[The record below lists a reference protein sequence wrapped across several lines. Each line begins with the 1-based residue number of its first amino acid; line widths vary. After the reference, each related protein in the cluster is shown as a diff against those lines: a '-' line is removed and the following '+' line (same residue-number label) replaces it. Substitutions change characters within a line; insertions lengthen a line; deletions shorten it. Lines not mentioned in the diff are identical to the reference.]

1 MPAQSHDSTPLIVID
16 DFFCHTGEGDAVEVL
31 LVAHLDSTKVEAH
44 DGRIVSA
51 DILHVTGVLLI
62 FPSQTIHRIVLM
74 AVHNTL
80 LTEGIQTF

>member
-31 LVAHLDSTKVEAH
+31 LVAHLDSAKVEAH
-44 DGRIVSA
+44 DGRIVAA
-51 DILHVTGVLLI
+51 DVLHVTGVLLI